1 MAVLCSVRIVRCC
14 RVRLAIAGTI
24 DRLEQC
30 GFAVAIAVDQVGRV
44 RCKTGMIRVDCV
56 HGVEVISR
64 IVDVDGD
71 TRQVGK
77 SLGKSLFIGIGQSQ
91 KCRGCEC

>member
-1 MAVLCSVRIVRCC
+1 MIVGTVDGMKQRSFTVAV
-14 RVRLAIAGTI
+14 
-24 DRLEQC
+24 
-30 GFAVAIAVDQVGRV
+30 AVDQVRLI
-44 RCKTGMIRVDCV
+44 RRETGMGRIDCV
-56 HGVEVISR
+56 YGMEVVSR